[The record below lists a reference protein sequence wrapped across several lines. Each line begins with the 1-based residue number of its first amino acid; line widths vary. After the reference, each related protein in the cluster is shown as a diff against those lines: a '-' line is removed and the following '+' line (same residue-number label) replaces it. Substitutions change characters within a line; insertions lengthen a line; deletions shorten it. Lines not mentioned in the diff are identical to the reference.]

1 MAYTVKVIEDK
12 CVGCTIC
19 TRICPTGT
27 LSMDKDKKKAYT
39 TNIICDN
46 AWGCLYACP
55 TGALKIAEVDY
66 NEHNQEHVRSAE
78 RY

>member
-1 MAYTVKVIEDK
+1 MAYTVKVIDDK

-39 TNIICDN
+39 TDIICDN

-55 TGALKIAEVDY
+55 AGALEIAEVDY
-66 NEHNQEHVRSAE
+66 NEHNQEHVRSRE
-78 RY
+78 SY